1 VAKEVKDAQVVK
13 KDKLKVIKKEQEV
26 SKKNKLLKISKKN
39 M

>member
-13 KDKLKVIKKEQEV
+13 KDKLEVIKKEQEA
-26 SKKNKLLKISKKN
+26 SKKSKISKKN